1 LSRTIIHSIEED
13 RFGVVQKDLKLCIS
27 KLTRLSIAIDAYV
40 RARGV
45 GILFFKNN
53 FLLKNTG

>member
-1 LSRTIIHSIEED
+1 MSRTIIHSIEED

-45 GILFFKNN
+45 GILFFEK
-53 FLLKNTG
+53 